1 MNRKFDDMGRI
12 SLPKEMRSKIGIDN
26 PGDEAHI
33 ELHNDKIII
42 SNPKGFDLENYLYQQ
57 MEIHQEDA
65 SALNAYMDILNKISR
80 A

>member
-1 MNRKFDDMGRI
+1 MNRKFDYMGRI

-42 SNPKGFDLENYLYQQ
+42 SNPNEFDLEKYLYQQ
-57 MEIHQEDA
+57 MEIHKDDA
-65 SALNAYMDILNKISR
+65 SAYNAYRDILNRISR